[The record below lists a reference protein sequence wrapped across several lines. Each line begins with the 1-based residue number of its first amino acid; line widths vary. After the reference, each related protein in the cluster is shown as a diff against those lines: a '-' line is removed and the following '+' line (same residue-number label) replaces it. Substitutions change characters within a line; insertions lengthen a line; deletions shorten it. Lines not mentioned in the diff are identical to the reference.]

1 MMSPLTNAT
10 KCMSSKLTESTVFF
24 RPASHQVLPS
34 LYTFKPSLSKKQL
47 PEKRLR
53 SNTALHLHLHNGFH
67 SSVEHACMFLSAFSQ
82 VRPPA
87 LYTFKPSLSKKQL
100 PKKLDWRATPAD
112 FAVKDQGQCGSC
124 WVSGRLVTA
133 GWACL
138 VWRWLRHHTC
148 VHITLGRARSYLI
161 RVWSGG

>member
-1 MMSPLTNAT
+1 MVLAASRQ
-10 KCMSSKLTESTVFF
+10 V
-24 RPASHQVLPS
+24 RPPA
-34 LYTFKPSLSKKQL
+34 LYTFKPRLFTGLGLHGRSHTVSLEAMSGQL
-47 PEKRLR
+47 VNP
-53 SNTALHLHLHNGFH
+53 NFI
-67 SSVEHACMFLSAFSQ
+67 VICVCSQ

-87 LYTFKPSLSKKQL
+87 LYTFKPSLNKKQL

-138 VWRWLRHHTC
+138 VWRCLRHHSC
-148 VHITLGRARSYLI
+148 VHITLGRARSYNLI
-161 RVWSGG
+161 RVWNGS